1 MKLDLEQ
8 CTDEWLAIRRKH
20 LTASDARLSLLFL
33 EDQKSE
39 YYDSNI
45 YSLLEDKISKT
56 NEELSSFK
64 KQLFNNGHL
73 AEELIGTRIKN
84 EVISKGWSYEA
95 GNVYKHNNFLASLDV
110 LLSKDNSL
118 IIYECKNVNS
128 DKVLS
133 EYKNFTHPNY
143 YQVAFQ
149 LYLMKQLFPN
159 KSVKA
164 FVIAFSME
172 TEELYKFELDEQGKH
187 YQALKKHLNSL
198 IKISDNISEE
208 KSALYDVEYGGLD
221 FDRDKILEEARDLES
236 LMQSKEKLVEDI
248 ETRKKSLFALCNNFP
263 HGYKDNNYVIKA
275 QIRESYSKK
284 LLPEVEA
291 MLHSSGYNLKNIYYN
306 DPNTLKLTESL
317 YFKARS

>member
-8 CTDEWLAIRRKH
+8 CTDEWLAVRQQH
-20 LTASDARLSLLFL
+20 LTASDARLALLFL

-64 KQLFNNGHL
+64 KQLFSNGHL
-73 AEELIGTRIKN
+73 AEELIGSRIKN
-84 EVISKGWSYEA
+84 EVLSKGWNYEA
-95 GNVYKHNNFLASLDV
+95 GNVYKYNNFLSSLDV

-149 LYLMKQLFPN
+149 LYLMQQLFPN
-159 KSVKA
+159 QNVKA

-172 TEELYKFELDEQGKH
+172 NEELYKFELDEQGKH

-198 IKISDNISEE
+198 IKISDNIAEE
-208 KSALYDVEYGGLD
+208 KSALHDVQYGGLE
-221 FDRDKILEEARDLES
+221 FDRDKILEEARDLEQ
-236 LMQSKEKLVEDI
+236 LMTEKDKLVQDI
-248 ETRKKSLFALCNNFP
+248 ETKKKHLFSLCNNFP
-263 HGYKDNNYVIKA
+263 HGYKDNNYVIKS
-275 QIRESYSKK
+275 QIRESYTKR

-291 MLHSSGYNLKNIYYN
+291 LLHASGYNSKTIYYN
-306 DPNTLKLTESL
+306 DPTSLKLTESL
-317 YFKARS
+317 YFKART